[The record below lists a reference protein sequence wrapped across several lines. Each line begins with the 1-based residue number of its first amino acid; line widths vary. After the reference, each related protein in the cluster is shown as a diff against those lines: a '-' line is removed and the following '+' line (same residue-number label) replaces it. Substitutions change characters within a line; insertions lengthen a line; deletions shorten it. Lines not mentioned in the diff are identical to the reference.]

1 MADLPQGFWSGWIAV
16 VTLTSFAGLAWL
28 VMSIYSRPAE
38 PHGPADE
45 PVWDG
50 DLREGS
56 SPAPL
61 WWFWL
66 ILAAMV
72 FSVVYLMLYPGLGSY
87 AGAFR
92 WSQGAQIAEHTE
104 DYREEFA
111 AARSELSGKSPA
123 ELAADPDAMRT
134 ARRLFLDNCSACH
147 GRDARGQAQLFPD
160 LRDADWQW
168 GGSAEQIEQT
178 IRNGRKAVMI
188 PWQAVLGDEGVA
200 NVAGY
205 VRLLASGEAQGHA
218 GATQYLQLC
227 VACHGPSGDGNPALG
242 APRLNDAQWLYG
254 GDEASVRM
262 SIAQG
267 RSGEMPAFGNKLD
280 DLQIR
285 LLIAW
290 LMAPP
295 AFHDTPQALQDTP
308 RTP

>member
-16 VTLTSFAGLAWL
+16 ITLTSLAGLAWL
-28 VMSIYSRPAE
+28 VLSIYSRPAGQ
-38 PHGPADE
+38 HGSEDD

-50 DLREGS
+50 NLREGS

-72 FSVVYLMLYPGLGSY
+72 FSVVYLMLYPGLGSW

-92 WSQGAQIAEHTE
+92 WSQGAQLAEHTG
-104 DYREEFA
+104 DYLEEFA
-111 AARSELSGKSPA
+111 AARR
-123 ELAADPDAMRT
+123 ELAAVSLADLAANPDAMRT
-134 ARRLFLDNCSACH
+134 AGRLFLDNCSACH

-160 LRDADWQW
+160 LRDEDWQW
-168 GGSAEQIEQT
+168 GGSVEQLELT

-188 PWQAVLGDEGVA
+188 PWQQVLGDEGVA

-205 VRLLASGEAQGHA
+205 VRALQAGGATGHAGEAQY
-218 GATQYLQLC
+218 QQLC
-227 VACHGPSGDGNPALG
+227 VACHGPGGDGNAALG
-242 APRLNDAQWLYG
+242 APRLNDAAWLYG
-254 GDEASVRM
+254 GDEGSVEA
-262 SIAQG
+262 SIANG
-267 RSGEMPAFGNKLD
+267 RNGEMPAFGGKLD
-280 DLQIR
+280 DLQVK

-295 AFHDTPQALQDTP
+295 AAP
-308 RTP
+308 